1 MLFNV
6 LAQQAHTQVAQ
17 NVHHLTMVFINI
29 DTYINKTLLRQIIQI
44 NDIRNRNF
52 NFYLH
57 QRARNINI
65 FCYQFGI
72 SIYAL

>member
-1 MLFNV
+1 
-6 LAQQAHTQVAQ
+6 
-17 NVHHLTMVFINI
+17 MVFINI
-29 DTYINKTLLRQIIQI
+29 DTYINKTLLRQIILI

-65 FCYQFGI
+65 FRYQLGI